1 MQAFWVS
8 MPILRNIVLGAAR
21 TQTEI
26 QQICAQGG
34 ITAADLDKPDVK
46 LSLEQNCALM
56 DAALQLSADRNLGLH
71 IGERTTSNVLGVT
84 GYLMETS
91 KDLLTALHHLQ
102 EYTASFTRLYYFGI
116 DLTADEAVY
125 LCEPIAVWNDIS
137 PETAR
142 QSVDIA
148 FAGTLHIL
156 RLLTGYQLHPLRI
169 YYRYP
174 RPEDVTEHERIL
186 KGRPLFNQ
194 TSNALIFSVKDLQR
208 SIIGYNHELN
218 NVFIKMLQQQHDE
231 DQTFIQQVRT
241 LILELSRTNFPT
253 LEDVAARLYLVT
265 RTLQRKLREENTSF
279 RAECE
284 FIKEELARNLL
295 LSKNL
300 PISDIADRLGYADQA
315 TFQRAFRQWTGKT
328 PKAYRDESIKKSK
341 L

>member
-1 MQAFWVS
+1 MQALWVS

-21 TQTEI
+21 NQAEI
-26 QQICAQGG
+26 GQICAQGG
-34 ITAADLDKPDVK
+34 ITAADLDKSDLK

-56 DAALQLSADRNLGLH
+56 DAALQLSGDRNLGLH
-71 IGERTTSNVLGVT
+71 IGERTTLNILGVT

-116 DLTADEAVY
+116 DLTPGEAIY
-125 LCEPIAVWNDIS
+125 LCEPIAIWNDIS

-142 QSVDIA
+142 HSVDIA

-156 RLLTGYQLHPLRI
+156 RLLTGYELHPIRI
-169 YYRYP
+169 SYRYP
-174 RPEDVTEHERIL
+174 RPEDTTEHERIF
-186 KGRPLFNQ
+186 KGRPVFNQ
-194 TSNALIFSVKDLQR
+194 SSNALIFSVKDLQR

-218 NVFIKMLQQQHDE
+218 NVFIQMLRQQHEE
-231 DQTFIQQVRT
+231 DRTFIHQVRT

-253 LEDVAARLYLVT
+253 LEDVAARLYLVG
-265 RTLQRKLREENTSF
+265 RTLQRKLRDENTSF
-279 RAECE
+279 RVECE
-284 FIKEELARNLL
+284 CIKEELARNLL
-295 LSKNL
+295 LSRSL

-328 PKAYRDESIKKSK
+328 PKAYRDESVKKNR